1 MRPPYRHVFLLFAT
15 FTFISTCF
23 TQAKSDIIK
32 GIQVEFKN
40 INADNGLKK
49 VTLENEEFL
58 ENMTDGGGELTGY
71 FKKGQIKRV
80 RQWVGLSNGNE
91 TTEFYF
97 KNGHLIF
104 VYEKFASFIFDPKTE
119 QFDHTKTETT
129 FEGRYYFHNNK
140 LIDYRPTGHNRF
152 EDDTIDPEKILLEEA
167 SKNVKQLTKIK

>member
-1 MRPPYRHVFLLFAT
+1 MIPPYRNIFLLFAT

-23 TQAKSDIIK
+23 TQAKSDIID
-32 GIQVEFKN
+32 GIRVEFKY
-40 INADNGLKK
+40 INADNDLKK

-71 FKKGQIKRV
+71 FNKGQIKKFP
-80 RQWVGLSNGNE
+80 QWVDLSNGNK

-104 VYEKFASFIFDPKTE
+104 VYEKFASFPFNTKTE
-119 QFDHTKTETT
+119 QLDHTKTETT

-140 LIDYRPTGHNRF
+140 LIDYRTTGHNRF
-152 EDDTIDPEKILLEEA
+152 EDDTIDPEKTLLKEA
-167 SKNVKQLTKIK
+167 SKDVKQLTKIK